1 MMYYTHLAFGFL
13 IALLSIE
20 FFDIKNKLIFILVVV
35 MFSIFPDIDEKK
47 SKIGKKY
54 RWASTI
60 INYIFGHRGFFHSI
74 YIPLALYFIF
84 YYINNEIGVA
94 ILAGYFSHL
103 FMDALTKNGIR
114 PLYPIIN
121 KKINGF
127 IKTNSILEKI
137 LFLIIFLSILYS
149 LLLIYLWKYILYKH
163 WTCWNIEILSL
174 QALKHLNSTLMTTG
188 HSRTRYLNELVHN
201 ISVVWEII

>member
-1 MMYYTHLAFGFL
+1 MYYTHLAFGFL

-84 YYINNEIGVA
+84 YYINNEVA
-94 ILAGYFSHL
+94 IDVLVGYFSHL

-114 PLYPIIN
+114 PLYPIVN
-121 KKINGF
+121 RKINGF

-137 LFLIIFLSILYS
+137 LFLIIILSILYG
-149 LLLIYLWKYILYKH
+149 LLLMYL
-163 WTCWNIEILSL
+163 
-174 QALKHLNSTLMTTG
+174 
-188 HSRTRYLNELVHN
+188 
-201 ISVVWEII
+201 

>member
-13 IALLSIE
+13 VSLLSIE
-20 FFDIKNKLIFILVVV
+20 IFNIQNKLFFILIVVF
-35 MFSIFPDIDEKK
+35 FSIFPDIDERK

-54 RWASTI
+54 KFILTI
-60 INYIFGHRGFFHSI
+60 INFIFGHRGFFHSI

-84 YYINNEIGVA
+84 YYINNEVA
-94 ILAGYFSHL
+94 IAVLVGYFSHL

-137 LFLIIFLSILYS
+137 LFLIIILLILYV
-149 LLLIYLWKYILYKH
+149 
-163 WTCWNIEILSL
+163 LSL
-174 QALKHLNSTLMTTG
+174 M
-188 HSRTRYLNELVHN
+188 YL
-201 ISVVWEII
+201 

>member
-13 IALLSIE
+13 IALLSVE
-20 FFDIKNKLIFILVVV
+20 VFDIKNKLIFILVVV
-35 MFSIFPDIDEKK
+35 MFSIFPDIDERK
-47 SKIGKKY
+47 SKIGRKNKVI
-54 RWASTI
+54 STI
-60 INYIFGHRGFFHSI
+60 INFVFGHRGFFHSI
-74 YIPLALYFIF
+74 YIPLILYFIF
-84 YYINNEIGVA
+84 YYINVEIGVA

-137 LFLIIFLSILYS
+137 LFLIIILLILYV
-149 LLLIYLWKYILYKH
+149 LLLIYL
-163 WTCWNIEILSL
+163 
-174 QALKHLNSTLMTTG
+174 
-188 HSRTRYLNELVHN
+188 
-201 ISVVWEII
+201 